1 MLKCHHRVPQPCR
14 TEAQGSLPR
23 RRGAYQPWANRTDR
37 VPWHHRFRACNTSR
51 AALHQK
57 PSTFR
62 SGSLRALSSGPA
74 ARADAGSA
82 EGVAR
87 SMPPGGFGGG
97 RIVQMRS
104 SIHDELDR
112 SQGRRSPSTLTHTH
126 TLSLTLTLT
135 PTLTLILP
143 LTPYSDPNPDPL
155 H

>member
-1 MLKCHHRVPQPCR
+1 
-14 TEAQGSLPR
+14 
-23 RRGAYQPWANRTDR
+23 
-37 VPWHHRFRACNTSR
+37 
-51 AALHQK
+51 
-57 PSTFR
+57 
-62 SGSLRALSSGPA
+62 
-74 ARADAGSA
+74 
-82 EGVAR
+82 
-87 SMPPGGFGGG
+87 MPPGGFGGG

-143 LTPYSDPNPDPL
+143 LTPYSDPSPDPL